1 MSHDNNLGFYSLCKA
16 TLRFDPLTLA
26 SYSICAYLEH
36 VNEHVNEIGHH
47 FFKQGISLKDLHD
60 VILTRA
66 DSLQNMT
73 SQGACNANSK
83 LRVKLP

>member
-1 MSHDNNLGFYSLCKA
+1 MSHNNNLGFYSLCKV
-16 TLRFDPLTLA
+16 TLQFDPLTLA

-36 VNEHVNEIGHH
+36 VNEIGYH
-47 FFKQGISLKDLHD
+47 FFKQGISLEDLHD
-60 VILTRA
+60 VILARA
-66 DSLQNMT
+66 DSIQNMT